1 MQLVSELRACALDS
15 SDRDRVQAEAL
26 FRQKI
31 DPYEFSREPE
41 RFDRACEMLDSVS
54 HGNRFGRVLE
64 IGCAEGFFT
73 ERLSE
78 RCQSLLAVDISTT
91 ALDRARQRCRRLD
104 SVQFAE
110 WDLRSGTLLGEFDLI
125 LAVGVLEYI
134 RRPKILKQAT
144 DRIIK
149 SLRVGGYLLM
159 GNTVADNN
167 LEARWFGRY
176 LMRGTWIN
184 RYAESDPR
192 LEVIATALDQCIC
205 PFEHILLRRR

>member
-1 MQLVSELRACALDS
+1 
-15 SDRDRVQAEAL
+15 
-26 FRQKI
+26 
-31 DPYEFSREPE
+31 
-41 RFDRACEMLDSVS
+41 
-54 HGNRFGRVLE
+54 
-64 IGCAEGFFT
+64 
-73 ERLSE
+73 
-78 RCQSLLAVDISTT
+78 
-91 ALDRARQRCRRLD
+91 
-104 SVQFAE
+104 VQFAE